1 MGRGM
6 CMKKWFLCLVALLG
20 LTIITG
26 CSNTTGLSGEKP
38 PNAFIEIENK
48 KFETTLG
55 TYCWQNGCVD
65 TAGPVELLESQK
77 PIKVQSGETITL
89 VMDYEIK
96 PNEFHV
102 AQISGNKETE
112 VMVKDNRFTA
122 PTQRG
127 VYYYSYSVWWRV
139 EKEANVSNG
148 DAFYAFV
155 IEVE

>member
-1 MGRGM
+1 
-6 CMKKWFLCLVALLG
+6 MKKCFLYVVALLG
-20 LTIITG
+20 LTITG
-26 CSNTTGLSGEKP
+26 CSNSIGLSGEKP
-38 PNAFIEIENK
+38 PQVFIEIENK

-65 TAGPVELLESQK
+65 TVGPVEMLEGKK
-77 PIKVQSGETITL
+77 PIKVKSGEKITL
-89 VMDYEIK
+89 VMDYESK

-102 AQISGNKETE
+102 AQISDNKETE

-127 VYYYSYSVWWRV
+127 VYYYSYGVWWMD
-139 EKEANVSNG
+139 EKEANVSHG

-155 IEVE
+155 LEVD

>member
-1 MGRGM
+1 
-6 CMKKWFLCLVALLG
+6 MKKYFLYVVALLG
-20 LTIITG
+20 LTFITG
-26 CSNTTGLSGEKP
+26 CSSTDGLSGEIP
-38 PNAFIEIENK
+38 PKAFIEIENK

-65 TAGPVELLESQK
+65 TAGPVELLEGQK
-77 PIKVQSGETITL
+77 PIKVKSGETITL
-89 VMDYEIK
+89 VLDYETK

-102 AQISGNKETE
+102 AQISGNKETK
-112 VMVKDNRFTA
+112 VVVKDNRFTA

-127 VYYYSYSVWWRV
+127 VYYYSYGVWWMD

-155 IEVE
+155 LEVE